1 MAKPLPHLH
10 VSWIHA
16 VNTFL
21 EFLLIWIPIKMLAA
35 NYEGRSGMASAVLH
49 VL

>member
-1 MAKPLPHLH
+1 MTPHLH

-16 VNTFL
+16 INTLL
-21 EFLLIWIPIKMLAA
+21 ELLLVWIPVKLIAA
-35 NYEGRSGMASAVLH
+35 HYEGRSAAASAVLH